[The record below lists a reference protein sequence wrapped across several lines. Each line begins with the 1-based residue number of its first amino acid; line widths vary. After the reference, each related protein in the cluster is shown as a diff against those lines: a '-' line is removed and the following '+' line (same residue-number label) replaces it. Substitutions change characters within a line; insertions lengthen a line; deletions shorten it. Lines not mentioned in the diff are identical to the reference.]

1 MRRLLA
7 LLAALALAP
16 VAGADEPPEKA
27 PEKPAEAAPASAP
40 AEATPPPATS
50 PEAPGYRPR
59 FWREWFPEPTSAPA
73 SPFWWGWS
81 WGWGYYP
88 VYPGHDMKRP
98 EGVAFPEPQPD
109 RITTTLHFAGAAS
122 SHAGVA
128 GLRLAIDGRRLGF
141 EASVDALALGS
152 KTSTE
157 VNPVSGTQTLGVAS
171 AFGTFSFVSER
182 NVRVRLEAGGAV
194 LSIPD
199 AGAYASQPYGG
210 SVLVGPAVG
219 VSMHLGLVGPL
230 GIEGHARLS
239 PAPVLV
245 EDSRLALA
253 FRAGSLAF
261 TYGHRRLRVYGDGKD
276 APRLSFGGT
285 EVGLAVRF

>member
-1 MRRLLA
+1 
-7 LLAALALAP
+7 
-16 VAGADEPPEKA
+16 
-27 PEKPAEAAPASAP
+27 
-40 AEATPPPATS
+40 
-50 PEAPGYRPR
+50 
-59 FWREWFPEPTSAPA
+59 
-73 SPFWWGWS
+73 
-81 WGWGYYP
+81 
-88 VYPGHDMKRP
+88 MKRP

-109 RITTTLHFAGAAS
+109 RVTTTMHFAGAATE
-122 SHAGVA
+122 HAGVA

-141 EASVDALALGS
+141 EASVDALAQGS
-152 KTSTE
+152 KSSTE

-182 NVRVRLEAGGAV
+182 NVRVRLEVGGAV

-210 SVLVGPAVG
+210 SVLVGPSVG